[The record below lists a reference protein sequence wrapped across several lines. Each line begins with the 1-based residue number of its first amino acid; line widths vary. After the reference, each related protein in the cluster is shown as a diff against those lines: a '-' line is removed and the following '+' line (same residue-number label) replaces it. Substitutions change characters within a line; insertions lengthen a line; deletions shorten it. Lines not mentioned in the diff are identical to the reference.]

1 MTGGELEG
9 FRLKQISRITA
20 DLSMLLVACIW
31 GFTFVIVKNALADIG
46 PFLFVGIRFLL
57 AFLILAAF
65 SYRNL
70 LDIRFPTL
78 KDGAWLGLF
87 LCIGYA
93 FQTMGLKYTTSSNA
107 GFITGVS
114 VVIVPIIYALMHKK
128 KPTAGAILTILLAVT
143 GLFLISFPDGSFNL
157 NYGDFLV
164 LVCAFGFALHIIY
177 VDICSHKHDA
187 LAITAVQIL
196 FVGLVCTAIGLV
208 AEPIPGRITGNALSA
223 ILITAVFA
231 TALAFLLQNYMQKFS
246 TPTRFAVVLTMEPVF
261 AALAGYWWAGENL
274 GRLGL
279 IGAALI
285 LSAMLCSVLPKKQVK
300 TSLEPPKSTSQDYQ
314 S

>member
-1 MTGGELEG
+1 M
-9 FRLKQISRITA
+9 KQFSRTTA

-31 GFTFVIVKNALADIG
+31 GVTFVIVKNALADIG
-46 PFLFVGIRFLL
+46 PFLFVGIRFIL
-57 AFLILAAF
+57 AFLVLAAF
-65 SYRNL
+65 SYKSLMDVRL
-70 LDIRFPTL
+70 PTL

-93 FQTMGLKYTTSSNA
+93 FQTMGLKFTTSSNA

-128 KPTAGAILTILLAVT
+128 KPTGSAILTIILAVT

-177 VDICSHKHDA
+177 VDIYSHKHDA

-196 FVGLVCTAIGLV
+196 FVGLICTAIGLV
-208 AEPIPGRITGNALSA
+208 AEPIPARLTGNALSA
-223 ILITAVFA
+223 IVITAVFA

-261 AALAGYWWAGENL
+261 AALAGYWWAGDYL
-274 GRLGL
+274 GRFGL
-279 IGAALI
+279 VGAALI
-285 LSAMLCSVLPKKQVK
+285 LSAMLFSVLPKKQP
-300 TSLEPPKSTSQDYQ
+300 SSNLEPPKSPSQDF
-314 S
+314 

>member
-1 MTGGELEG
+1 
-9 FRLKQISRITA
+9 
-20 DLSMLLVACIW
+20 MLLVACIW
-31 GFTFVIVKNALADIG
+31 GVTFVIVKNALADIG
-46 PFLFVGIRFLL
+46 PFLFVGIRFIL
-57 AFLILAAF
+57 AFLVLAAF
-65 SYRNL
+65 SYKSLMDVRL
-70 LDIRFPTL
+70 PTL

-93 FQTMGLKYTTSSNA
+93 FQTMGLKFTTSSNA

-114 VVIVPIIYALMHKK
+114 VVIVPIIYALVHKK
-128 KPTAGAILTILLAVT
+128 KPTGSAILTIILAVI

-177 VDICSHKHDA
+177 VDIYSHKHDA

-196 FVGLVCTAIGLV
+196 FVGLICTAIGLV
-208 AEPIPGRITGNALSA
+208 AEPIPARLTGNALSA
-223 ILITAVFA
+223 IVITAVFA

-261 AALAGYWWAGENL
+261 AALAGYWWAGDYL
-274 GRLGL
+274 GRFGL
-279 IGAALI
+279 VGAALI
-285 LSAMLCSVLPKKQVK
+285 LSAMLFSVLPKKQP
-300 TSLEPPKSTSQDYQ
+300 SSNLEPPKSPSQDF
-314 S
+314 

>member
-1 MTGGELEG
+1 M
-9 FRLKQISRITA
+9 KQISRTTA

-31 GFTFVIVKNALADIG
+31 GVTFVVVKNALADIG
-46 PFLFVGIRFLL
+46 PFLFVGIRFIL
-57 AFLILAAF
+57 AFLVLAAF
-65 SYRNL
+65 SYKNL
-70 LDIRFPTL
+70 VDIRFSTL
-78 KDGAWLGLF
+78 RDGAWLGLF

-93 FQTMGLKYTTSSNA
+93 FQTMGLKFTTSSNA

-128 KPTAGAILTILLAVT
+128 KPARNAILTIILAVI
-143 GLFLISFPDGSFNL
+143 GLFFISFPDGSFNL

-164 LVCAFGFALHIIY
+164 FICAIGFALHIIY
-177 VDICSHKHDA
+177 VDVYSHKHNA

-196 FVGLVCTAIGLV
+196 FVGLICTAIGLV
-208 AEPIPGRITGNALSA
+208 AEPIPARLTGNALFA
-223 ILITAVFA
+223 IVITSVLA

-261 AALAGYWWAGENL
+261 AALAGYWWAGEYL

-279 IGAALI
+279 IGATLI
-285 LSAMLCSVLPKKQVK
+285 LLAMLLSVLPKKRLK
-300 TSLEPPKSTSQDYQ
+300 SSIEPTKSTGHGL
-314 S
+314 